1 MPTRPTSDCW
11 LLRELDHAH
20 SGVLAGEV
28 EPLAAARYL
37 LGECDALEKDGATPQ
52 TVELVRWSAGR
63 FAVRAEL
70 ERLRALAADGLED
83 DQARD
88 EARRKIEIRL
98 AENAVSS
105 PAWVV

>member
-52 TVELVRWSAGR
+52 TVELVRCTQLG
-63 FAVRAEL
+63 FI
-70 ERLRALAADGLED
+70 LAASKTSRKLTGVV
-83 DQARD
+83 
-88 EARRKIEIRL
+88 RRCCK
-98 AENAVSS
+98 
-105 PAWVV
+105 